1 MTSSQIL
8 TQHTPDF
15 SRQLKVAGMTPA
27 AQAALARARIII
39 FGAGGLAAT
48 TARPGLPPLAL
59 ATSPPATCTGKR
71 PTPTPTSARQTRRQ
85 RTAHNVRP
93 SRRRWMARRCSP
105 PCARTTSRQTRPYC
119 SSAPAANARP
129 TPPAPCAHRATRRFS
144 PTARYGQKQ
153 KIPRPL
159 RALRALQ
166 GREIRRSHSNLCG

>member
-1 MTSSQIL
+1 MPMTSSQIL

-59 ATSPPATCTGKR
+59 ATSLSSMPTPSPPATCTGKR
-71 PTPTPTSARQTRRQ
+71 PTPTPTSARQKRRQ

-129 TPPAPCAHRATRRFS
+129 TH
-144 PTARYGQKQ
+144 TARTLRTQGYAQVFAYGAAWTETM
-153 KIPRPL
+153 P
-159 RALRALQ
+159 
-166 GREIRRSHSNLCG
+166 